1 MNYQNQSEIPLKD
14 SGQGGFKK
22 RTMTRSTEKKHEKS
36 KNIDKKLRD
45 DNDSMKK
52 EYDEKV
58 AKLHI
63 QLLDREYYIN
73 SILDYYKLFSWSLR

>member
-1 MNYQNQSEIPLKD
+1 M
-14 SGQGGFKK
+14 KK
-22 RTMTRSTEKKHEKS
+22 VKK
-36 KNIDKKLRD
+36 IDKKLRD
-45 DNDSMKK
+45 DNGSMKK

-73 SILDYYKLFSWSLR
+73 SNLDYYKLFS